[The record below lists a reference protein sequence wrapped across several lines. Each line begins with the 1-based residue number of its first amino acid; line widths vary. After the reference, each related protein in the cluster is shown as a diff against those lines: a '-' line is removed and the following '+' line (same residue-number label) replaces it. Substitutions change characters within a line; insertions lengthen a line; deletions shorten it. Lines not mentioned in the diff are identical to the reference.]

1 MLHNRTLVARIL
13 LLCAALSSSFISLNS
28 ALAQPKVADGAPRP
42 MELIRGEASRIVY
55 ELQTEGAKRFLI
67 AASWL
72 PIIDERVVYWNKADR
87 KAATPDEFAKLA
99 PEAQKN
105 FQERKLDEGFYYY
118 TRYGSPVAYSRA
130 LDLLASEVER
140 TATAEEKAPKPPLD
154 PTFPGAQPR
163 KFNAFEGKKILDFGF
178 GGIGHLRLLASIG
191 ADVTGVDVDDLLKA
205 YYNDPK
211 DQGSVK
217 GAPIGGQPGSDG
229 SLKLVFG
236 QWPADKKTAD
246 GVGEGYDIIISK
258 NTLKNGY
265 INPEHQVDERM
276 LIKLGVSNDD
286 FVAHLNRILK
296 PGGKILIYNLCP
308 AQKPEPKDYIPW
320 ADGRCPFPR
329 EMLEKHGL
337 RVVEFDKQDDDWA
350 RKLGKAIGWDKD
362 GMNLEKDLFAWYT
375 LIEKPA
381 NPSTP
386 KASQ

>member
-1 MLHNRTLVARIL
+1 MLRTRNLLARLLVGASTFSL
-13 LLCAALSSSFISLNS
+13 LVITPPAH
-28 ALAQPKVADGAPRP
+28 AQPKVADGAPRP

-87 KAATPDEFAKLA
+87 KGATPDEFAKLS
-99 PEAQKN
+99 PDDQKK

-118 TRYGSPVAYSRA
+118 TRYGSPVAYCRA
-130 LDLLASEVER
+130 LDLLAAEVER
-140 TATAEEKAPKPPLD
+140 TASDEEKAPKPPLD

-163 KFNAFEGKKILDFGF
+163 KFNAFEGKKILDIGF

-191 ADVTGVDVDDLLKA
+191 ANVTGFEVDDLLRA

-211 DQGSVK
+211 DQGAIK
-217 GAPIGGQPGSDG
+217 GAAIAGQPGSDG

-236 QWPADKKTAD
+236 QWPADKKTTD
-246 GVGEGYDIIISK
+246 DVGEGYDLIISK

-265 INPEHQVDERM
+265 INPEHKVDERM

-286 FVAHLNRILK
+286 YVAHLSRILK

-308 AQKPEPKDYIPW
+308 AQKSDPKDYIPW

-329 EMLEKHGL
+329 DMLEKHGL
-337 RVVEFDKQDDDWA
+337 HAVEFDKVDDEWA
-350 RKLGKAIGWDKD
+350 RKMGKAIGWDKE
-362 GMNLEKDLFAWYT
+362 GMDLEKDLFAWYT
-375 LIEKPA
+375 IIEKPA
-381 NPSTP
+381 SAALEKP
-386 KASQ
+386 K

>member
-1 MLHNRTLVARIL
+1 MLRLHRPLTHLFARVL
-13 LLCAALSSSFISLNS
+13 ALS
-28 ALAQPKVADGAPRP
+28 ALVIAPTASAQPKVADGAPRP
-42 MELIRGEASRIVY
+42 MELIRGEASRIVFD
-55 ELQTEGAKRFLI
+55 LQTEGAKRFLI

-72 PIIDERVVYWNKADR
+72 PIIDERVVYWNKSDR
-87 KAATPDEFAKLA
+87 KAATPDEFAKLS
-99 PEAQKN
+99 PEIQKN

-130 LDLLASEVER
+130 IDLLASDVER
-140 TATAEEKAPKPPLD
+140 TASDQEKAPKPPLD

-191 ADVTGVDVDDLLKA
+191 ADVTGVEVDDLLRA

-211 DQGSVK
+211 DQGPIK
-217 GAPIGGQPGSDG
+217 GAPIAGQPGSDG

-236 QWPADKKTAD
+236 QWPADAATVD
-246 GVGEGYDIIISK
+246 QVGEGFDLIISK

-265 INPEHQVDERM
+265 LNPEHKVDERM

-286 FVAHLNRILK
+286 FVKHLSRILK

-308 AQKPEPKDYIPW
+308 AQKSNPSEYIPW

-337 RVVEFDKQDDDWA
+337 RVVELDKRDDEWA
-350 RKLGKAIGWDKD
+350 RKMGKAIGWDKD
-362 GMNLEKDLFAWYT
+362 GMDLENDLFAWYT
-375 LIEKPA
+375 LLEKPA
-381 NPSTP
+381 DAKT
-386 KASQ
+386 KVSQ